1 MDQIIIFMALAE
13 GRSEVLAGPL
23 SMHAQ
28 TAIHIVGLMSG
39 ARFEVTPVGMGGGG
53 AGGAGGAGGGKG
65 TGGARG
71 DEGGGRGGGGGTVLV
86 TCDGVGFTRN
96 S

>member
-1 MDQIIIFMALAE
+1 MALAE

-39 ARFEVTPVGMGGGG
+39 ARFEVTPVGGGGG